1 MEGKKVMGIL
11 KKQQLSLVETGDEIT
26 TQLQIIMQNRNAKL
40 QKTSEVKF

>member
-26 TQLQIIMQNRNAKL
+26 TQLQIFIQNRNAKK
-40 QKTSEVKF
+40 QKTTEVT